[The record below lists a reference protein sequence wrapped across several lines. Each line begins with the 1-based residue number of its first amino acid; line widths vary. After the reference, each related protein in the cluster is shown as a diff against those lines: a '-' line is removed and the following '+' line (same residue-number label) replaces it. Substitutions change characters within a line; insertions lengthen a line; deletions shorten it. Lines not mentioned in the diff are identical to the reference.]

1 MANEIQ
7 NTQNEV
13 VEVVE
18 SKEVKPAFNDKAGE
32 KIIRISIKCRKMKTR
47 DGKKE
52 FNSIKGLKH
61 LPVFDDEGVNIG
73 KHNRWLDV
81 HFTQDALKTDK
92 QETRNFD
99 DINDLKTGFL
109 YVKAKFIDSPR
120 TYRITEDKETGELK
134 YPEIWIKGGIAFFEP
149 LVAEQD
155 EFDYVEPESK
165 NAIDAENY
173 EPVEMDVKAE

>member
-7 NTQNEV
+7 NTNEV

-18 SKEVKPAFNDKAGE
+18 TKEVKPVFNDKAGE
-32 KIIRISIKCRKMKTR
+32 KIIRISIKCRKMKTK
-47 DGKKE
+47 DGKKD

-61 LPVFDDEGVNIG
+61 LQVFDDEGVNIG

-81 HFTQDALKTDK
+81 HFTQDAFSVDK
-92 QETRNFD
+92 QPTRNFD
-99 DINDLKTGFL
+99 NLMDLTTGFL

-120 TYRITEDKETGELK
+120 TYRITEDKDTGELK
-134 YPEIWIKGGIAFFEP
+134 YPEIWIRGGIAFFEP

-155 EFDYVEPESK
+155 EFDYVEPEVAK
-165 NAIDAENY
+165 AIEVAT
-173 EPVEMDVKAE
+173 EPVEMDVKTD